1 MAWSKSFRI
10 FIIFILA
17 IIATYGVN
25 VILPQTAQA
34 QSCSEVAELEETIR
48 LKGQIDFAWSY
59 TRKGID
65 FGATVYQSVLNNPNC
80 VSKRRYQEARDVV
93 LSLKDACTPR
103 KPSSPGYAR
112 WKQTSLD
119 YYKGLYGKNFN
130 YMCSK
135 WKSIRL

>member
-1 MAWSKSFRI
+1 MARSKSFRT
-10 FIIFILA
+10 IIISILA
-17 IIATYGVN
+17 LIVSLSIQGVATES
-25 VILPQTAQA
+25 AQA

-48 LKGQIDFAWSY
+48 IKGEIDFAWSY

-65 FGATVYQSVLNNPNC
+65 FTSKVYQSVLNNPNC

-93 LSLKDACTPR
+93 SSLKDACTPR
-103 KPSSPGYAR
+103 KTSSTGYAR

-119 YYKGLYGKNFN
+119 FYKGLYGKNFN

-135 WKSIRL
+135 WKAIRL